1 MTRNLHHVPGQ
12 LINVPSFTPPCHHFN
27 PTSFVS
33 PLHLISECPFFLK
46 AAHFLT
52 LTGIQPFMMSQTALD
67 KPHLFEDDLPESAD
81 RERKIFAEWASSVT
95 FTKQAEDFE
104 IHNSV
109 ELDIKLAPFLQSLNL
124 SSKVYSF
131 SFVQNIHLTKNR
143 GIHWYRYRDRN
154 MHRFTTAKAM
164 LLSFQSKYLT
174 VVRAPQGSLFEKES
188 ACL

>member
-1 MTRNLHHVPGQ
+1 
-12 LINVPSFTPPCHHFN
+12 
-27 PTSFVS
+27 
-33 PLHLISECPFFLK
+33 
-46 AAHFLT
+46 
-52 LTGIQPFMMSQTALD
+52 MMSQTTSD
-67 KPHLFEDDLPESAD
+67 TPHLFEDDLPESANI
-81 RERKIFAEWASSVT
+81 ERKIFAEWASSVP

-124 SSKVYSF
+124 SSKVHSF
-131 SFVQNIHLTKNR
+131 PFIQNIHLTKNR
-143 GIHWYRYRDRN
+143 GIHWYRYRDRH